1 MPGYFRCLMLLGLL
15 LQVATLA
22 AFAQTDSNFAEQ
34 VKAIQDNPKF
44 KTASDYIEGNR
55 AEICASGLKSPR

>member
-1 MPGYFRCLMLLGLL
+1 MLLGLL